1 MPEREKSKRAESAVP
16 ADRSDTRVD
25 GRATSEGTRRFAS
38 RFPDRPGHFRRPD
51 DLWLSSLALGT
62 RRGRPGGVD
71 DLLYRSAASQC
82 LEAGVNVFDTALSD
96 RSQTSERAL
105 GIALRRAFDEQEV
118 CRDEIVVIT
127 KGGELC
133 VDANAIASSAH
144 AAHELRETY
153 VDSGLFELDQVAS
166 GHCLTPRFLR
176 DQIERSRRNLGLST
190 LDAYLIQEPEV
201 HLRALGPS
209 AFRRALGEAFAMLEE
224 AVREGAIAAYGLCS
238 WAGFLTPH
246 TEREH
251 LSLVDVFEVA
261 LDVGSAD
268 HHLRFLQL
276 PYGLAMGEGAGL
288 ASQLGPDGHSAA
300 ILDGLRG
307 TGTSVLASAP
317 LYGGRLVGRV
327 PKEVREA
334 FPEATSDAQTCLQF
348 VRSTPGITSAV
359 VGMREP
365 EHVDDNLA
373 LTRVPPAAPGL
384 AGELFRRLT

>member
-1 MPEREKSKRAESAVP
+1 MI
-16 ADRSDTRVD
+16 D
-25 GRATSEGTRRFAS
+25 GKATAAGTRRFAS

-51 DLWLSSLALGT
+51 DLWLSSLALGS
-62 RRGRPGGVD
+62 RRGTPGGVD
-71 DLLYRSAASQC
+71 DLLYRSAAGRC

-105 GIALRRAFDEQEV
+105 GMALRRAIDEQV
-118 CRDEIVVIT
+118 VARDEVVVIT

-133 VDANAIASSAH
+133 GDANRSGSLH
-144 AAHELRETY
+144 LSRELQATY
-153 VDSGLFELDQVAS
+153 LDGGVLELDQLVS

-176 DQIERSRRNLGLST
+176 DQIGRSRRNLGLST

-209 AFRRALGEAFAMLEE
+209 AFRRALTEAFAMLEE
-224 AVREGAIAAYGLCS
+224 SVREGAIAAYGLCS
-238 WAGFLTPH
+238 WTGFLIPH

-261 LDVGSAD
+261 LEVGSAD

-276 PYGLAMGEGAGL
+276 PYGLAMGEGAEL
-288 ASQLGPDGHSAA
+288 ASQLGPDGHSTA

-307 TGTSVLASAP
+307 TGTSLLASAP
-317 LYGGRLVGRV
+317 LYGGRLIGRV
-327 PKEVREA
+327 PKEIREA
-334 FPEATSDAQTCLQF
+334 FPEATSDAQVCLQF

-359 VGMREP
+359 VGMRDP

-384 AGELFRRLT
+384 AGELFRRLA